1 VLTTHHSLTRLPAG
15 YRDLDL
21 GRWSV

>member
-1 VLTTHHSLTRLPAG
+1 VLTTHHTLARIPGG